1 MVAVEYRL
9 EEPHVSGAGRV
20 KPSMTAAKDN
30 RQLGQFLR
38 ALVRELTL
46 QVDVDELAFFADDVW
61 K

>member
-30 RQLGQFLR
+30 RQLGQFLK
-38 ALVRELTL
+38 AARELTL

-61 K
+61 Q